1 MIHIT
6 GGGFYDNIPRALPSH
21 LGAKIDSVSWK
32 VPQIFKMLQQWGNVE
47 PSEMY
52 RAFNM
57 GIGMIVIAS
66 PEEGKKILKEL
77 SDQGEEAFLI
87 GQLVLR
93 ENQSQPICIEGIDS

>member
-1 MIHIT
+1 
-6 GGGFYDNIPRALPSH
+6 
-21 LGAKIDSVSWK
+21 
-32 VPQIFKMLQQWGNVE
+32 MLQQWGNVE

-77 SDQGEEAFLI
+77 SDQGEETFLI

>member
-1 MIHIT
+1 
-6 GGGFYDNIPRALPSH
+6 
-21 LGAKIDSVSWK
+21 
-32 VPQIFKMLQQWGNVE
+32 
-47 PSEMY
+47 MY
-52 RAFNM
+52 RAFKM

-77 SDQGEEAFLI
+77 SDQGEETFLI